1 MNHPKTKLIVTLSLF
16 ALAGAASAQQNGFY
30 GGISLGQANLNAD
43 AGTLDNGLNAAGGIG
58 GISSSIDSKDT
69 GFKLRLGDQ
78 LSQNLALEGGYIDF
92 GKAKYSGA
100 YSLPGAGSAS
110 GQRQVYGFNF
120 DVLGSVPLDNGFS
133 VFGKAGVLLSRVK
146 TSAATADGSASFSN
160 SATTLRPGLG
170 GGVDYALSKNVDLRA
185 EWERYFKVGNDST
198 GKNNAD
204 LLSAGLNYRF

>member
-1 MNHPKTKLIVTLSLF
+1 MKHPKTKLILTISL
-16 ALAGAASAQQNGFY
+16 LAAATAASAQQNGFY
-30 GGISLGQANLNAD
+30 GGISLGQAKINAD
-43 AGTLDNGLNAAGGIG
+43 ASAFTNGLTGAGIG
-58 GISSSIDSKDT
+58 GIGSSIDNKDT

-78 LSQNLALEGGYIDF
+78 LTNNIALEGGYIDF

-100 YSLPGAGSAS
+100 YSLPGTGSAS
-110 GQRQVYGFNF
+110 GQREVYGLNF
-120 DVLGSVPLDNGFS
+120 DVLGSLPLNNGFS

-198 GKNNAD
+198 GKSDAD